1 MQGNES
7 TQNGVIRVRVSDL
20 LFALQKR
27 WMIIVALSLVGLT
40 FGMILSAMTVVQTSY
55 QTYNVNGSFAVSS
68 KNINGQYVGGSFK
81 CAPRSVADDGL
92 IDVCLIKPISRK
104 SNAPQE

>member
-1 MQGNES
+1 MQGS
-7 TQNGVIRVRVSDL
+7 DTTQNGVIRVRVSDL

-55 QTYNVNGSFAVSS
+55 QTYNINGSFAVTS
-68 KNINGQYVGGSFK
+68 KNVEGMYVGGY
-81 CAPRSVADDGL
+81 SVPNTNAMHIG
-92 IDVCLIKPISRK
+92 VTGK
-104 SNAPQE
+104 SYFLNTYL